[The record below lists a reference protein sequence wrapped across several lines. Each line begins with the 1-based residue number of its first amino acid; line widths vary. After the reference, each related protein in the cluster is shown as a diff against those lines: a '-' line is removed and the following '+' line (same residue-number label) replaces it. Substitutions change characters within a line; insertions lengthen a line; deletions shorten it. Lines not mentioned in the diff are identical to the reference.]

1 MTTKTRWLVGAPA
14 VAAVLAVSAGFAVA
28 RDGGTPQVPG
38 GMMGGT
44 SIGTGMMGSGPT
56 VGGMMDAGMASMMSG
71 VDMEAMHE
79 QMMAALAGK
88 VPSDIL
94 ARCDALHD
102 RMWSAAGGADGAGHG
117 AHHGNVGST
126 G

>member
-1 MTTKTRWLVGAPA
+1 MTTKARWVVGVA
-14 VAAVLAVSAGFAVA
+14 VVSAMIAGSIGFAAA
-28 RDGGTPQVPG
+28 RDGGTPQAPG

-56 VGGMMDAGMASMMSG
+56 AGGMMDAGVASMMSG
-71 VDMEAMHE
+71 VDMEALHE

-102 RMWSAAGGADGAGHG
+102 RMWSAAGGTDGAGHG